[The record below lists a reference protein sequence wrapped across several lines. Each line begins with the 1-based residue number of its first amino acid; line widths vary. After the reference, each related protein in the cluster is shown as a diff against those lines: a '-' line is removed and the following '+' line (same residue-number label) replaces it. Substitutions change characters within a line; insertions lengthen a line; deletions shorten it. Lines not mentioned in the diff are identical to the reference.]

1 MKYIFLLFVSFTVLG
16 GSSSTEYSIYY
27 IPMDVDFFTPAG
39 LKEIEARSEAQKNLS
54 LSSIDRL
61 FKSLGKCKL
70 KQNLPL
76 DLRIKIK
83 RPDGVALYIDTDRK
97 INTESHLCDFEK
109 KSMETVISEIEAKF
123 KGHTPWPPKK
133 L

>member
-1 MKYIFLLFVSFTVLG
+1 MKYIFLFFVSLSVLG
-16 GSSSTEYSIYY
+16 GSPSTEYTVFY

-39 LKEIEARSEAQKNLS
+39 LKEIGARSEAQKKLS
-54 LSSIDRL
+54 LPSIDKL

-76 DLRIKIK
+76 DLRIKIE
-83 RPDGVALYIDTDRK
+83 RPDGVSLYIDTDRK
-97 INTESHLCDFEK
+97 LNTESHLCDFEK
-109 KSMETVISEIEAKF
+109 KSVESVISEIEADF
-123 KGHTPWPPKK
+123 KGHTTWPPKK